1 MTIKNQK
8 PHCLIMYICICML
21 YLQTNVHII
30 YIYRYIFNIV
40 MNDLPYKIDFI
51 FSIRRFELFTASSK
65 YHWLDSKRVFCYDFL
80 TIAEFEK

>member
-1 MTIKNQK
+1 
-8 PHCLIMYICICML
+8 
-21 YLQTNVHII
+21 
-30 YIYRYIFNIV
+30 